1 MEQPTQEK
9 VAEREPSPPV
19 PAQAERNKQR
29 QILVLAVVV
38 AILGLAGV
46 VSAVYWLLL
55 PDTPTETIRD
65 IFIIGMAL
73 ELLLL
78 GVSAVI
84 LIVQIARLVN
94 LVNNELRPVLDS
106 ANETISTLRGTA
118 IFMSEN
124 LAQPVIRVNSYLAAA
139 RRFLR
144 LLKIV
149 RD

>member
-1 MEQPTQEK
+1 MEHPTQEK
-9 VAEREPSPPV
+9 VAERDPSPPV
-19 PAQAERNKQR
+19 PAHADRNKQR

-84 LIVQIARLVN
+84 LIVQLARLVN
-94 LVNNELRPVLDS
+94 LVNNE
-106 ANETISTLRGTA
+106 G
-118 IFMSEN
+118 
-124 LAQPVIRVNSYLAAA
+124 
-139 RRFLR
+139 
-144 LLKIV
+144 
-149 RD
+149 